1 MRLFEFLEAF
11 NNEINIQMY
20 DSVSDKILYDGD
32 IEDIPHKI
40 ASKRDIVL
48 GTVEIKNGV
57 LQVYTQKCEE
67 FDY

>member
-1 MRLFEFLEAF
+1 MKNLKESMR
-11 NNEINIQMY
+11 
-20 DSVSDKILYDGD
+20 
-32 IEDIPHKI
+32 EDIPHKI

-67 FDY
+67 FDC